1 MEHKLAIGTE
11 QTGFVMTDFP
21 AYIPEQQAIHISSYH
36 SLST

>member
-11 QTGFVMTDFP
+11 QTGFVITDFP
-21 AYIPEQQAIHISSYH
+21 AYIPEQQAIHISLYH